1 MLALECM
8 LFIYT
13 DGEKRKNLKAS
24 KLLKQIILILEK
36 SFCNFR
42 RTYTLEQDKFKYWNF
57 LFNVT
62 NVLASFINKQ
72 VISSYLT
79 ISKQSNS

>member
-42 RTYTLEQDKFKYWNF
+42 RTYTLEQDKFKY
-57 LFNVT
+57 
-62 NVLASFINKQ
+62 
-72 VISSYLT
+72 
-79 ISKQSNS
+79 